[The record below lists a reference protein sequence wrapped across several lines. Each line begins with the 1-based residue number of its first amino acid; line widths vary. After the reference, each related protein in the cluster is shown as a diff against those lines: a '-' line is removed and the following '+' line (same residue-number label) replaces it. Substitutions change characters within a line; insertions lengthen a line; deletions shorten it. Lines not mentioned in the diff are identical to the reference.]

1 MMAASC
7 SPGRT
12 RRHPFPPPNDESGR
26 GADIRTLIQVRD
38 PIERA
43 VLVAAPRKGTPDAR
57 HVDEHLEELTR
68 LVDTAGAEVVG
79 RISQQIASPN
89 PATLIGEGKVEE
101 VAAAVAEAGA
111 TLVIFDEELTPVQ
124 GANLERDLKARV
136 MDRPEVILD
145 IFSTRARSHEAKLQ
159 VELAQLEYLLPRLTR
174 MWTHLSRIRGGIG
187 LRGPGETQLET
198 DRRIIR
204 QRIQGLKAK
213 LKGVERHRE
222 NLRAGRDPML
232 SVSLVGYTNAGKS
245 SLLRALSGQHEIV
258 VEDRLFA
265 TLDTLTR
272 EVDLGEGQ
280 RARLTDTV
288 GFIRKLPHHLVASFR
303 ATLEEARAAD
313 ALLHVVDASHP
324 DFEGQMHVVDG
335 VLAELDLSDRPIL
348 PVFNKIDAVPDPLA
362 FATRV
367 RALYPDAI
375 TTSTMRTD
383 GIAAL
388 KARLRDLERRG
399 RPTVRV
405 RLSVADGARVA
416 ALYRE
421 GEVLGREDGADE
433 VALTV
438 RLDRWQVERL
448 RGEGVAVEEA
458 APAVMK
464 RASGA

>member
-1 MMAASC
+1 M
-7 SPGRT
+7 
-12 RRHPFPPPNDESGR
+12 
-26 GADIRTLIQVRD
+26 
-38 PIERA
+38 
-43 VLVAAPRKGTPDAR
+43 
-57 HVDEHLEELTR
+57 
-68 LVDTAGAEVVG
+68 
-79 RISQQIASPN
+79 SQQIASPS

-101 VAAAVAEAGA
+101 VAATVAESGA
-111 TLVIFDEELTPVQ
+111 TLVIFDEELSPVQ
-124 GANLERDLKARV
+124 GMNLERELNVRV

-222 NLRAGRDPML
+222 TLRAGRDAML
-232 SVSLVGYTNAGKS
+232 SVALVGYTNAGKS

-280 RARLTDTV
+280 RARVTDTV

-303 ATLEEARAAD
+303 ATLEEARSAD
-313 ALLHVVDASHP
+313 LLLHVVDASHP
-324 DFEGQMHVVDG
+324 DWEGQMHVVER
-335 VLAELDLSDRPIL
+335 VLAELDLADRPIL
-348 PVFNKIDAVPDPLA
+348 PVFNKIDAVPDPTV
-362 FATRV
+362 FAARV
-367 RALYPDAI
+367 RELYPGAVV
-375 TTSTMRTD
+375 TTTMRTD
-383 GIAAL
+383 GIMPL
-388 KARLRDLERRG
+388 KAVLRDLDRAG
-399 RPTVRV
+399 RPIVHV
-405 RLSVADGARVA
+405 RLPVSDGARLA

-421 GEVLGREDGADE
+421 GEVLSRADQDGVLD
-433 VALTV
+433 VRV
-438 RLDRWQVERL
+438 RLDRWQIQKLVREGVEVVAE
-448 RGEGVAVEEA
+448 RGEERMAG
-458 APAVMK
+458 
-464 RASGA
+464 

>member
-1 MMAASC
+1 M
-7 SPGRT
+7 
-12 RRHPFPPPNDESGR
+12 
-26 GADIRTLIQVRD
+26 V
-38 PIERA
+38 
-43 VLVAAPRKGTPDAR
+43 
-57 HVDEHLEELTR
+57 EHLEELTR

-79 RISQQIASPN
+79 RVSQHIATPN

-124 GANLERDLKARV
+124 GANLERELKVRV
-136 MDRPEVILD
+136 MDRAEVILD

-204 QRIQGLKAK
+204 KRIQALKGK
-213 LKGVERHRE
+213 LEGVERHRE

-232 SVSLVGYTNAGKS
+232 SVALVGYTNAGKS
-245 SLLRALSGQHEIV
+245 SILRGLSGQHEIV

-280 RARLTDTV
+280 RARVTDTV

-303 ATLEEARAAD
+303 ATLEEVREAD
-313 ALLHVVDASHP
+313 MLLHVVDASHH
-324 DFEGQMHVVDG
+324 DWEGQMHVVER
-335 VLAELDLSDRPIL
+335 VLAELDLADRPIL
-348 PVFNKIDAVPDPLA
+348 AIFNKIDAVPDPA
-362 FATRV
+362 GFAARV
-367 RALYPDAI
+367 RELYPGAI
-375 TTSTMRTD
+375 TSTTQRTD
-383 GIAAL
+383 GLAAV
-388 KARLRDLERRG
+388 KSMLRDLDRAG

-405 RLSVADGARVA
+405 LLPVADGARLA
-416 ALYRE
+416 SLYRD
-421 GEVLGREDGADE
+421 GEVLSREDRESQYD
-433 VALTV
+433 VVV
-438 RLDRWQVERL
+438 RLDSWQVERL
-448 RGEGVAVEEA
+448 RSQGVEVMEEGTG
-458 APAVMK
+458 K
-464 RASGA
+464 RERRTG